1 MKAKLEF
8 NLPEDQE
15 EFRLANEGQAWA
27 NLVFDL
33 DGLLRDSIKYDTE
46 FKGSS
51 KVDHDTLQIVRD
63 EIRILMDESSLNFNL

>member
-1 MKAKLEF
+1 MKARLEF

-15 EFRLANEGQAWA
+15 EFRLANEGQTWA

-46 FKGSS
+46 FKGSN
-51 KVDHDTLQIVRD
+51 KVDYDTLQIVRD
-63 EIRILMDESSLNFNL
+63 EIRTLMDESSLNFNL

>member
-1 MKAKLEF
+1 MKARLEF

-46 FKGSS
+46 FKGSN
-51 KVDHDTLQIVRD
+51 KVDYDTLQIVRD
-63 EIRILMDESSLNFNL
+63 EIRTLMDESSLNFNL